1 MKTGTGIRTIALAG
15 AAVMAVVTAGWAGS
29 WEFDL
34 ESGLVNSGYNVV
46 RIPGEGGTQVSLSDD
61 LKIQSAPFVRLKAY
75 YAFNDEHAVGALVAP
90 LSLWAEGEVPFP
102 VVFEDRVIPA
112 RTPLKALFRFNSY
125 RLTYRYRFWKLDRLR
140 AHAGFTAKIRDA
152 EISVEGGGLKAQ
164 KLNVGFV
171 PLLYLR
177 LDWDLGGPWGLVF
190 DADALAA
197 PQGRAEDVLLAVTYR
212 ADEHWTLKTGYRMVE
227 GGADNKEVFNFA
239 LVHYAVLGVAA
250 AY

>member
-1 MKTGTGIRTIALAG
+1 MKRQALALILAG
-15 AAVMAVVTAGWAGS
+15 AAALAASGAGWAGQ

-34 ESGLVNSGYNVV
+34 ESGLVNSGYNVI
-46 RIPGEGGTQVSLSDD
+46 RIPGDGGTQVSLSDD
-61 LKIQSAPFVRLKAY
+61 LTIQPGPFYRLKAY
-75 YAFNDEHAVGALVAP
+75 YAFNDEHAVGALFAP
-90 LSLWAEGEVPFP
+90 LSLWAEGEAPFP
-102 VVFEDRVIPA
+102 IIFEDRVIPA
-112 RTPLKALFRFNSY
+112 NTPVKALFRFNSY
-125 RLTYRYRFWKLDRLR
+125 RLTYRYRFWKLDNLQ
-140 AHAGFTAKIRDA
+140 AHVGFTAKVRDA

-171 PLLYLR
+171 PLVYLR
-177 LDWDLGGPWGLVF
+177 LAWDLGGPWGVVF

-239 LVHYAVLGVAA
+239 LVHYAVVGVVAT
-250 AY
+250 Y